1 MRQLC
6 VSTLDPQVSLYY
18 YCTFV
23 ASYNYDK
30 LDGYRYGSTH
40 EYSDADRAVALGAE
54 SLGLYT

>member
-40 EYSDADRAVALGAE
+40 EYSDADRAVAPSVE